1 MINTWPSYL
10 KRLVF
15 LSRLPRISQ
24 SHLRASSLIFKF
36 PNAMN
41 LWWRSFP
48 LFSRP
53 SCLIQGWYCLE
64 KYNASHFYR
73 WKDGKAT
80 ITAKAYS
87 VSKFASLK
95 RTSILFSA
103 FFPFLSRNLVRSRTA
118 PPHFFFL
125 CCPISLNVENTYK
138 STNNNK
144 THRRRIEG
152 LSYVTNLKMDNSLKW
167 VLFNIESGQITS
179 DAL

>member
-1 MINTWPSYL
+1 MVYKKDLESLTFN
-10 KRLVF
+10 LVPLSLSF
-15 LSRLPRISQ
+15 LSQWICGTIKGFFR
-24 SHLRASSLIFKF
+24 
-36 PNAMN
+36 
-41 LWWRSFP
+41 WRSFP

-53 SCLIQGWYCLE
+53 SCLIQGWYCQE
-64 KYNASHFYR
+64 KYNASYFYR

-103 FFPFLSRNLVRSRTA
+103 FFPFLSKNLVQSRTA
-118 PPHFFFL
+118 QPHFYFL
-125 CCPISLNVENTYK
+125 CCPISLNVENTDK
-138 STNNNK
+138 GTNNNK

-152 LSYVTNLKMDNSLKW
+152 FSYVTNLKMDNSLKW
-167 VLFNIESGQITS
+167 VLFNKESGQITS